1 MAKLIFTDENYVG
14 RVYKL
19 VLEKTTVGRGDQ
31 NTLVIHDRSLSS
43 NHCEILLNGP
53 EVIVRDLG
61 SRNGTF
67 VNGVKLS
74 NQQCQLKS
82 GQTVRFGAVEA
93 RLELEGLSVG
103 DTTAGTAIHALS
115 RIMRD
120 QRRERKNPQPTDVSM
135 TIESSD
141 VSEIEDH
148 TAITN
153 RTAPPKEDAIMA
165 TPEIAKGLPGNT
177 SKRAAI
183 VFAVVVLSLIVLLWI
198 WRARQ

>member
-1 MAKLIFTDENYVG
+1 MAKLIFTDETYAG

-31 NTLVIHDRSLSS
+31 NTLVIHDSSLSS

-53 EVIVRDLG
+53 EVIVCDLG

-135 TIESSD
+135 TLESSD
-141 VSEIEDH
+141 VSASEDH
-148 TAITN
+148 TVIVN
-153 RTAPPKEDAIMA
+153 RTSEEGAKTAAPEGA
-165 TPEIAKGLPGNT
+165 TGLPGKT
-177 SKRAAI
+177 SKTATI
-183 VFAVVVLSLIVLLWI
+183 VFTVVLLSLIVLLWML
-198 WRARQ
+198 RTRQ